1 MMNQELKARN
11 KSGRSL
17 RARAAALALLPAML
31 LQAACAL
38 AEAPATQKDAA
49 ALGRSLAAAFN
60 ERSVDAFV
68 KVVDVDAFSRIV
80 LSDLGLGKADHE
92 ALRTR
97 LPLSVRKNAEMSMRA
112 IAQNEGTAKYL
123 RAGVEGGR
131 AYALVRLDMGDQGVD
146 YIKYYASSP
155 RAVDDWYIFTAAS
168 LFSSAVRFN
177 LATIFKSESVLFRLF
192 GVRSVSARDTGAFIE
207 VRDSLAKDDYG
218 GAFKALEKFPEDY
231 RKSRQWALMR
241 VTYGGRAGGESYR
254 QALRHL
260 AAAFGT
266 DADLQLA
273 LIDHYFYEKQFDR
286 ALAAV
291 AALEGAVGGEDA
303 STNGLKG
310 NLLAALKRS
319 GEAEA
324 ACRRGIAL
332 EADFKPAYWCLIS
345 VAIERNDGKLAVGAL
360 TAYEKAFGVHFD
372 PAELAQQEGYE
383 DIGKTREYAAWA
395 KARRR

>member
-1 MMNQELKARN
+1 MTNQAFEGPLKAAR
-11 KSGRSL
+11 L
-17 RARAAALALLPAML
+17 LRAAALALLPAIL
-31 LQAACAL
+31 LSAAGAL
-38 AEAPATQKDAA
+38 AQAPATQKDAA

-80 LSDLGLGKADHE
+80 LSDLGLGTADRE

-97 LPLSVRKNAEMSMRA
+97 LPLSVRKNAEMNMRA
-112 IAQNEGTAKYL
+112 MAQNEGTAKYL
-123 RAGVEGGR
+123 RAGVEDGR
-131 AYALVRLDMGDQGVD
+131 PYALVRLDMGDQGVD

-177 LATIFKSESVLFRLF
+177 LATIFKSESVLFKLF
-192 GVRSVSARDTGAFIE
+192 GVRSVSPRDTRVFLE

-241 VTYGGRAGGESYR
+241 VTYGGRAGEESYR

-273 LIDHYFYEKQFDR
+273 LIDHYFYENRFDR

-291 AALEGAVGGEDA
+291 AALESAVGGEDA
-303 STNGLKG
+303 STNGLRG

-332 EADFKPAYWCLIS
+332 EADFKAAYWCLVS
-345 VAIERNDGKLAVGAL
+345 VAIGRNDGKLAVDTL
-360 TAYEKAFGVHFD
+360 TAYEKAFGVRFD
-372 PAELAQQEGYE
+372 PAQLAQQEGYK
-383 DIGKTREYAAWA
+383 DIGKTRQFAAWA